1 MNALSILVG
10 IPYSTQA
17 VKHGLHNLNAPIGV
31 AIYDTNRLAEDLQPD
46 LPTLVEGRT
55 GAIPLHRAVVRR
67 ERVVEH

>member
-31 AIYDTNRLAEDLQPD
+31 ALYDTNRLAEDLQPD
-46 LPTLVEGRT
+46 LPTLVEQKAELEPYRCT
-55 GAIPLHRAVVRR
+55 ALSFAVSGS
-67 ERVVEH
+67 